1 MKRILTVLLAALL
14 CVSFAACVAEQDT
27 PTTEPTEQTTGTLD
41 LELPT
46 DPTVEAT
53 EPTADSTAP
62 SVSGQVTPPEDM
74 PGRPDNDYSLP
85 GDERPGDRDEVIDK

>member
-27 PTTEPTEQTTGTLD
+27 PTTEPTEQSTEMPTT
-41 LELPT
+41 EAPT
-46 DPTVEAT
+46 D
-53 EPTADSTAP
+53 EPTAEPTGP

-74 PGRPDNDYSLP
+74 PDKPDNDYSLP